1 MKTRT
6 KVVCGAILA
15 LLVVGGLTALALSS
29 RDYRVYWT
37 AANGTVIGG
46 ITSAGRLDTLA
57 GAIHGGDVEIT
68 GDLDV
73 TGALTTGSGIV
84 WTPPLV
90 LEGALSASGNVGFG
104 TSYNKVTIASA
115 TGNTL
120 IAGTLGVTGLT
131 TLTGGLTVPTG
142 AAVTLAGNTTLTVG
156 TGTVTLGGALT
167 VTGAATLSSTLG
179 VTGDLDV
186 GQTAS
191 RTFTVTAASGNTSIS
206 GTLDVDGAATL
217 TSTLAVTGAITSG
230 VNGATGTAG
239 GLTINNGANPG
250 AAVFTVAGAT
260 GNVMADG
267 ATISLDGSTSVKAIS
282 AALVG
287 LEAPDIRL
295 GINATEYMKIAVTA
309 TTGAVAITHTG
320 NAPAVTWTNASGI
333 TIAGALEV
341 TGTLTASGGL
351 TWTSPFLVDGS
362 ITAGELNGN
371 DGSLTVIEA
380 TGGTTTFSVDGATG
394 NVETAGDIEL
404 LGAISIGTY
413 IVLGTSL
420 SPQTPSAGLMVLW
433 FDGTDLKAMNEA
445 GETVNITNG
454 TWNGE

>member
-15 LLVVGGLTALALSS
+15 LLVAGGLTVWALSS

-142 AAVTLAGNTTLTVG
+142 KAVALQGNTTLTVG
-156 TGTVTLGGALT
+156 TGTVTLGGALG
-167 VTGAATLSSTLG
+167 VTGATTLG
-179 VTGDLDV
+179 
-186 GQTAS
+186 
-191 RTFTVTAASGNTSIS
+191 
-206 GTLDVDGAATL
+206 
-217 TSTLAVTGAITSG
+217 STLAVTGAITSG
-230 VNGATGTAG
+230 INGDGGTAG

-260 GNVMADG
+260 GNLLADG

-309 TTGAVAITHTG
+309 TTGAVAVTHTG

-333 TIAGALEV
+333 TIAGDLEV

-380 TGGTTTFSVDGATG
+380 TGGTTTFAVDGATG

-433 FDGTDLKAMNEA
+433 FDGTDLKAMNEE
-445 GETVNITNG
+445 GNTVNITNG